1 VLRTS
6 SIGEC
11 LLVLGLLFSLKL
23 AFARA
28 LEYGLSLCALILI
41 KVIQQTFQY
50 CLLMLS
56 YRPGGIPILYQDYL
70 QVSV

>member
-1 VLRTS
+1 MLV
-6 SIGEC
+6 IGVVFF
-11 LLVLGLLFSLKL
+11 LNLSFS
-23 AFARA
+23 RA